1 MEDPLISVTD
11 PIHPDD
17 RLAEILLSHE
27 IRWRDRAYFLEGRG
41 YLLRPRL
48 RPGWQPSWVG
58 TKKLWVDVEDGIGT
72 PLRYHLIDATRLSDG
87 KMVYIKRVQTG
98 DLESRIAIRL
108 SSEPLRSDP
117 RNHSVP
123 ILDTFVDSD
132 DSQISYIV
140 MPFLRPMDWPEIDYI
155 GELLDFGEQ
164 ILEVSSLEFLY
175 DRTSLILLHRDCASP
190 NIMMD
195 ASAMY
200 PKGFHPIEQDYL
212 PDHSGVA
219 PICSR
224 ISVGVKYY
232 FVDYGISSDFPLDS
246 DPASRLVVGKLGR
259 DQEPPELSATVPY
272 DPFRLDIFVIGNI
285 LRRQYYEAAVNLSC
299 LRPFVLAMTNP
310 DPNMR
315 PSAGELLEQWRLMRR
330 SFPAA
335 SRHWRIRLLGESMLE
350 RLVWDGINLVRLA
363 VHFAKWLGG
372 QRYPGA

>member
-1 MEDPLISVTD
+1 MEDPLSSVTD

-72 PLRYHLIDATRLSDG
+72 PT
-87 KMVYIKRVQTG
+87 VYIKRVQTG

-117 RNHSVP
+117 MNHSVP

-140 MPFLRPMDWPEIDYI
+140 MTFLKPIHRPEIDYI

-164 ILEVSSLEFLY
+164 ILEGLTFLHENGVA
-175 DRTSLILLHRDCASP
+175 HRDCAST

-200 PKGFHPIEQDYL
+200 PKGFHPVEQDYL
-212 PDHSGVA
+212 PDHSGGA
-219 PICSR
+219 PRYSR
-224 ISVGVKYY
+224 LTAGVKYY
-232 FVDYGISSDFPLDS
+232 FVDYGISSEFPVDS
-246 DPASRLVVGKLGR
+246 DPASRLVVGDLGR
-259 DQEPPELSATVPY
+259 DQEPPELSDTVPY
-272 DPFRLDIFVIGNI
+272 DPFKLDIFLIGNI
-285 LRRQYYEAAVNLSC
+285 FRRKYYEVAVNLGF

-310 DPNMR
+310 DPNAR
-315 PSAGELLEQWRLMRR
+315 PQAHELLTQWRLTRR
-330 SFPAA
+330 KFSAA
-335 SRHWRIRLLGESMLE
+335 NRHWRIKFRDEPVGEQLF
-350 RLVWDGINLVRLA
+350 WDGINWIRLA

-372 QRYPGA
+372 SRFPGA